1 MRAIII
7 DDKDAIALVEQLELA
22 SWKTEVQT
30 ENRTPGQ
37 IRDDLYTRF
46 RYIVVGWLHEQGCN
60 VVR

>member
-7 DDKDAIALVEQLELA
+7 DDKDARDLVKQLELA
-22 SWKTEVQT
+22 SWTVEVQT

-37 IRDDLYTRF
+37 IRDDIYGRF
-46 RYIVVGWLHEQGCN
+46 RYIVVGWLTDQGCN